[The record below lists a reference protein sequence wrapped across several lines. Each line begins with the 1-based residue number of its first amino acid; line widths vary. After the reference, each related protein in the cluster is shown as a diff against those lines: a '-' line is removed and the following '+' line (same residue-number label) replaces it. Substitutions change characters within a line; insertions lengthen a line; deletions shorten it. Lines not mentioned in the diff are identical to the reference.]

1 MIEPAAAKSS
11 LPFLLG
17 VALALACGSSE
28 PDSSDVGGGPAS
40 SGASGPGGADGLGVG
55 GTGTGG
61 SGGAPQG
68 IGGPDVAFGDN
79 GALLTT
85 LEVWPWSMV
94 QDDQQRLV
102 VFGIDTQDEG
112 SIEVVRVAPDGSL
125 DETFGRSGKKTLQIG
140 VPGPSSSIGLALGC
154 ALARPEGIYICGHA
168 KDAADASSGRPFVAR
183 LRHQD
188 GELDPT
194 FSGGVAWLDVP
205 GAEALAFASTSTDD
219 FLVHLGRPDAV
230 DPTTTSTSVARLT
243 SNGAVDASFGS
254 EGFVHFPMTR
264 RMGGVA
270 LGCIAQTVDGL
281 VRAIGAVAGDENSG
295 LVLLT
300 ATSGGVAM
308 TAPLSPAKGSP
319 TGCAFDDQ
327 GSVTVWSTGIDN
339 QGLLERFL
347 ATTAPDVSYGEQG
360 TATTQLESLQGALAE
375 ANGQVFAAGRTANGF
390 PTIRYVNQAGEVHP
404 KAWQVADISAYYYAV
419 LRQTDGKIVVAGDR
433 DHDGQGNRWLVLA
446 RYVPPQE
453 IPLPK

>member
-1 MIEPAAAKSS
+1 
-11 LPFLLG
+11 LLG

-28 PDSSDVGGGPAS
+28 PDSNDAGAAPAS
-40 SGASGPGGADGLGVG
+40 SAASGQGGADGLGVG
-55 GTGTGG
+55 GSGPGG
-61 SGGAPQG
+61 SGGAAEG

-94 QDDQQRLV
+94 QDEEQRLL
-102 VFGIDTQDEG
+102 VFGIDTQDDG
-112 SIEVVRVAPDGSL
+112 IIEVVRVAPDGSL
-125 DETFGRSGKKTLQIG
+125 DETFGPSGKKALQIG
-140 VPGPSSSIGLALGC
+140 APGPSSSIGLAIGC

-168 KDAADASSGRPFVAR
+168 KDATDASSVRPFVAR
-183 LRHQD
+183 LRHED
-188 GELDPT
+188 GELDPA

-205 GAEALAFASTSTDD
+205 GAEALAIASNSADD
-219 FLVHLGRPDAV
+219 LLVHLGTTDSV
-230 DPTTTSTSVARLT
+230 DPTTTSTSVARLG
-243 SNGAVDASFGS
+243 SSGAVDTSFGS
-254 EGFVHFPMTR
+254 DGFVHFPTTR

-281 VRAIGAVAGDENSG
+281 VRAIAAVAGDEKSG

-308 TAPLSPAKGSP
+308 TAPLSPPKGDP

-327 GSVTVWSTGIDN
+327 GSVTVWSTGTDN
-339 QGLLERFL
+339 QGVLERFL
-347 ATTAPDVSYGEQG
+347 ATTAVDASYGEQG

-375 ANGQVFAAGRTANGF
+375 ANGQVFAAGRSANGF
-390 PTIRYVNQAGEVHP
+390 PTIRYVSQAGEVHP
-404 KAWQVADISAYYYAV
+404 QAWQVADISAYYYAV

-433 DHDGQGNRWLVLA
+433 DHEGQGNRWLVLA
-446 RYVPPQE
+446 RYVPPQG